1 MARSLD
7 YTVFSGSADEI
18 VAGYRQLTG
27 ETPMLPLWAL
37 GYIHCRERYNTQSEL
52 LENAREFR
60 KRKLPVDVIVQD
72 WQWWG
77 KYGWNA
83 MQFDES
89 KYPDPGKMVRE
100 LHDMNMHL
108 MLSVWSKIDKQSTLG
123 KQMESKDLYPR
134 YGLD

>member
-1 MARSLD
+1 M
-7 YTVFSGSADEI
+7 
-18 VAGYRQLTG
+18 
-27 ETPMLPLWAL
+27 
-37 GYIHCRERYNTQSEL
+37 
-52 LENAREFR
+52 ENAHEFR

-100 LHDMNMHL
+100 LHNMN
-108 MLSVWSKIDKQSTLG
+108 
-123 KQMESKDLYPR
+123 
-134 YGLD
+134 

>member
-1 MARSLD
+1 MD
-7 YTVFSGSADEI
+7 YTVFSGNADEI
-18 VAGYRQLTG
+18 IAGYRQLTG
-27 ETPMLPLWAL
+27 KAPMLPLWAL
-37 GYIHCRERYNTQSEL
+37 GYIHCRERYNTQAEL
-52 LENAREFR
+52 LENAHEFR

-100 LHDMNMHL
+100 LHNMNIHL
-108 MLSVWSKIDKQSTLG
+108 MLSVWSKIDKQSALG
-123 KQMESKDLYPR
+123 KQDRKSTR
-134 YGLD
+134 